1 MGARNYEAIA
11 RRRPARHVIDVD
23 DGATSVPIGI
33 LGSSAG
39 LLVPAY
45 CRSAPVLPVFIRAAG
60 IVVADNTGGEGV
72 ARFARVSRSQRLPGH
87 VVTC

>member
-45 CRSAPVLPVFIRAAG
+45 CRSAPLLPVFIRAAA
-60 IVVADNTGGEGV
+60 IVVADKPGGGT
-72 ARFARVSRSQRLPGH
+72 PGLLGLLGRKD
-87 VVTC
+87 CRGML